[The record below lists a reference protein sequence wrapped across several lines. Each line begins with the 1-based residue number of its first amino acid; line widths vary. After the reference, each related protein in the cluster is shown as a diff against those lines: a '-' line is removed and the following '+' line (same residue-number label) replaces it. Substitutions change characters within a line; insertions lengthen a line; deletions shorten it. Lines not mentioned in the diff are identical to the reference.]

1 MRMSPPDAWCWN
13 KKRSNPCKNK
23 LQFRFLFALLWYA
36 FAAAAAAAWSFPML
50 IREILLLDFE
60 SEMESTRKL
69 LEALPEKFSDF
80 KPHPKSMALDR
91 LAGHVAQ
98 LPAWVET
105 TVATDGLDL
114 DMSTFVPYTPTT
126 RKEVLDEFD
135 KSVVKARA
143 AIASASDEHLGKT
156 WTFSMQGKPVFS
168 QPRTIVLR
176 STVLNHL
183 IHHRA
188 QLGVYLRLQEIAI
201 PGMYG
206 PSADDMAAF
215 AAA

>member
-1 MRMSPPDAWCWN
+1 
-13 KKRSNPCKNK
+13 
-23 LQFRFLFALLWYA
+23 
-36 FAAAAAAAWSFPML
+36 ML
-50 IREILLLDFE
+50 IREILLPDFDN
-60 SEMESTRKL
+60 EMQSTRKL
-69 LEALPEKFSDF
+69 LASLPEKLSDF

-98 LPAWVET
+98 LPAWAET

-114 DMSTFVPYTPTT
+114 DMSTYVPYVPKT

-135 KSVVKARA
+135 KSVVMARA
-143 AIASASDEHLGKT
+143 AIASVSDEHLGKT

-168 QPRTIVLR
+168 APRTIVLR

-215 AAA
+215 ASA